1 MNDMSKQDPFLL
13 IKFLVGFFV
22 AVLLT
27 LLLATYYLRVSFEK
41 EKTSREYIIAQMNSQ
56 KCPIILGGGV
66 GEVSKITYEDGYL
79 VYNICYRDE
88 YVGVETIRGSKVNFA
103 EIVGCILRS
112 LRDPKEL
119 LDFLEKHR
127 MGMKLAIRNDSG
139 DTCSL
144 VCSFEDIENSYYMH
158 AGVTRTE
165 SLCKGLEF
173 NVEMYNRELPMLID
187 EWLWLDSFSVEGD
200 TLFMNYMVDSAG
212 YDVNEMDFSGITI
225 MDVEMTEDEKI
236 LYEVL
241 MGMCKSV
248 NCHFAIRFFDKDTQK
263 EAVMFTDKKII
274 KQINTHSYIDKF

>member
-1 MNDMSKQDPFLL
+1 MSKKMLKYTIISLFGLFVILGIVGKISIDNYHQSPEFL
-13 IKFLVGFFV
+13 I
-22 AVLLT
+22 
-27 LLLATYYLRVSFEK
+27 S
-41 EKTSREYIIAQMNSQ
+41 QMSLKQ
-56 KCPIILGGGV
+56 CPIVMGGNA

-112 LRDPKEL
+112 LRDSKEL
-119 LDFLEKHR
+119 FDFLEKYR
-127 MGMKLAIRNDSG
+127 MGVKLAIRNDSG

-158 AGVTRTE
+158 AGVTPTE

-173 NVEMYNRELPMLID
+173 NAEMYNRELPMLID

-225 MDVEMTEDEKI
+225 MDIEMTDDEKT
-236 LYEVL
+236 LYEVF
-241 MGMCKSV
+241 MGMCKFA